1 MVQWLPWHRV
11 AAMLSELDGLRPHE
25 ETHVNDLLELMDRR
39 GVRMVFQGFP
49 MEDYWVMAAAQ
60 RVAGERLYPQIRT
73 FFDELTS
80 ILDLDGVG
88 WSQPA
93 YKSMWLGGVSTSV
106 NKPNDWARSFVGAQY
121 WPAAW
126 PNRGKI
132 GTNLS
137 LYAIFDFLAPA
148 LEVGLSIPGPGAAA
162 AQQNWLPF
170 LKPLAEELAQLDEFE
185 LVLDGGDLARPSRT
199 ILCAD
204 VDEAWLYAVCGQM
217 VGVAHLRLRRRLPVE
232 TVSVQQARE
241 EIAAVEAAC
250 LKCPTLWQLLAST
263 AHV

>member
-1 MVQWLPWHRV
+1 
-11 AAMLSELDGLRPHE
+11 
-25 ETHVNDLLELMDRR
+25 
-39 GVRMVFQGFP
+39 MVFQGFP

-137 LYAIFDFLAPA
+137 LYAIFDFLTPA
-148 LEVGLSIPGPGAAA
+148 LEVGLSIPGSGAAA

-170 LKPLAEELAQLDEFE
+170 LKPLAEELAQLDDFE

-217 VGVAHLRLRRRLPVE
+217 VNVAHLRLRRRLPVE

-241 EIAAVEAAC
+241 EIAAIEAAC
-250 LKCPTLWQLLAST
+250 IKCPTLWKMLAST